1 MAVRTKIKMLQ
12 IFFISDSGAFQLA
25 YSIVYEAGEVLRCLR
40 SLIRAEKPQV
50 LRSLVR
56 AAPHVNEIMTRRA
69 RRTDSAISQS
79 SKVIKYVAS

>member
-12 IFFISDSGAFQLA
+12 IFFISDAGAFQLA

-56 AAPHVNEIMTRRA
+56 AAPHGWGTVHA
-69 RRTDSAISQS
+69 GGW
-79 SKVIKYVAS
+79 